1 MTSLSAKTNRRA
13 VLAGIPATLATGVAS
28 ATTAS
33 ALVKAFDRWLTLQ
46 ERFNATDGDD
56 LYAEIT
62 ELEDQIIST
71 TPASVHEYALKVV
84 LAGSN
89 GGMEMSVLERALAA
103 EAREMTGINI

>member
-1 MTSLSAKTNRRA
+1 MTSAIANITRRSVLAGVPATLVTGAASAKTE
-13 VLAGIPATLATGVAS
+13 
-28 ATTAS
+28 S

-62 ELEDQIIST
+62 TLEDQIIST
-71 TPASVHEYALKVV
+71 APATVHEYALKVV

-103 EAREMTGINI
+103 EARAMTGINI